1 MNITGNA
8 LVVGGGKYLLG
19 STVTTITDIGI
30 LILTGRGIGQ
40 ACAILLAK
48 EGVSGILVADMV
60 VEAAKDTISECQ
72 AVATNRQF
80 QGKAFPVDVTQ
91 EDSVRSLFNEM
102 TSAFGRIDYCVNCAG
117 ALGPG
122 KDSTSTSLEEF
133 DKVNAVNYRGCWLT
147 SRAQLKAMMRQ
158 DPLPSHDAR
167 RPAQRGAIVNIA
179 SQLGIVGRPNAGKWL
194 SSVF

>member
-60 VEAAKDTISECQ
+60 VEAARDTISECQ

-117 ALGPG
+117 V
-122 KDSTSTSLEEF
+122 SEELSSF
-133 DKVNAVNYRGCWLT
+133 EHMLT
-147 SRAQLKAMMRQ
+147 MSFFLDRCSRKHRY
-158 DPLPSHDAR
+158 SKS
-167 RPAQRGAIVNIA
+167 IA
-179 SQLGIVGRPNAGKWL
+179 SGVSA
-194 SSVF
+194 VY